1 MGVELER
8 GCQQHHLARWWCW
21 VGQGLQST
29 EQVRAWT
36 EVAPGTRRRRRRQKR
51 GRTGSWADAGMGNP
65 GAVGGEV
72 SESGGTC
79 GGGLPLLPC
88 PRGDVAGREDST
100 SGVPGGQ
107 GEGEG
112 GARPAGKEEGLPS

>member
-1 MGVELER
+1 MG
-8 GCQQHHLARWWCW
+8 
-21 VGQGLQST
+21 
-29 EQVRAWT
+29 
-36 EVAPGTRRRRRRQKR
+36 
-51 GRTGSWADAGMGNP
+51 DP

-88 PRGDVAGREDST
+88 PRGDVGGREDSA

-107 GEGEG
+107 GEGRGEAGMPVGGEEG
-112 GARPAGKEEGLPS
+112 RGTHTGLPS